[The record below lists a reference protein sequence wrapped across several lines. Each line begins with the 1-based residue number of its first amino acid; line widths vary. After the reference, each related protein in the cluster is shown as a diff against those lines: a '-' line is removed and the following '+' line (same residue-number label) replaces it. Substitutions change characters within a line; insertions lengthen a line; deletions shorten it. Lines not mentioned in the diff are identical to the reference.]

1 MDRMRKVTFRSEPAK
16 GASAVLQSSAGHRHA
31 LEVRPTSR
39 FSAQVVV
46 GRPRWIS
53 SCDREPRVSR
63 SAGEDDPEQRIERV
77 LEEGLERVETP
88 RAARAVVA
96 RVERLSAG
104 RTEEERAPP
113 AAQR

>member
-31 LEVRPTSR
+31 LEGPYGEARFRPR
-39 FSAQVVV
+39 PQAARV

-63 SAGEDDPEQRIERV
+63 SAGEDDPEQRIERG
-77 LEEGLERVETP
+77 LEKGLERVETP
-88 RAARAVVA
+88 RAARAGVA
-96 RVERLSAG
+96 PVR
-104 RTEEERAPP
+104 
-113 AAQR
+113 